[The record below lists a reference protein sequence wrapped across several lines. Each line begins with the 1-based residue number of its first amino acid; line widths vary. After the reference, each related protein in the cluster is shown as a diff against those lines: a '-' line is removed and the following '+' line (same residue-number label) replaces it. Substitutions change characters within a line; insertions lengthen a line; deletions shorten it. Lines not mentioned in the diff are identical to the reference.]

1 MSAVMEPLGAQDAP
15 ALDLTGCDREP
26 IHIPGAIQP
35 HGLLLVVDDHHQII
49 QGAGRIEALTGRTDW
64 LQAPLEGVLG
74 VDIAEALH
82 RLDKAGETGYL
93 GRWRS
98 REHLDYDIIVHRS
111 GDLRLVEVEQSSQ
124 SAFLGVELLSRLDA
138 AGSALERAATSATLC
153 ERAADEFRSLTGF
166 DRVMIYRFLDDDA
179 GRVLAESRTEGMP
192 SFLNHHFPASDIPKQ
207 ARALYVRNT
216 VRVIPDVLYTPQ
228 PLRPEREGPP
238 LDMSDCGLRSVSP
251 VHMQYMKNMG
261 IRATASVSIVMDG
274 VLWGLIAC
282 HSLRPQLLTHE
293 LRVACATLARALA
306 RQLKAKGDAETWR
319 ERLRLRAQEDE
330 LMAAMPL
337 DAPVSQALGERL
349 GDFAGLVDA
358 DGAAVVRGSVV
369 STHGVCPTGRAVSD
383 LARWIAGR
391 PDPRPVFTHNLSSVH
406 APAADWADKASGLL
420 AFVLP
425 GEEPIVVMAFRAEQ
439 VETVRWA
446 GDPHAAVKDGPD
458 GALTPRKSFADWAET
473 VRGRSRRWRPA
484 EVEAAA
490 RLRDALMDLSSVR
503 SLRTLNR
510 ALQESVADRDSRLQ
524 QQDFL
529 LREVNHRVQNSL
541 QLISSFLALQAR
553 SHGEGPA
560 FDVLHE
566 ARRRVRAVSL
576 VHSRLYRSDQFETID
591 LSRYFS
597 ELIDEMGQSMG
608 PEWARAFTLDLSP
621 IHVETGRAVTL
632 GLVLTELVINAQKYA
647 YGGEPGPIQVTLEEE
662 RASLRL
668 MVEDEGRG
676 GHQSGQG
683 FGSRMIES
691 LVAQLGGSLEYR
703 QGRPGLRAIIS
714 APITSPAIA

>member
-15 ALDLTGCDREP
+15 GVDLTGCDREP

-35 HGLLLVVDDHHQII
+35 HGLMLVVDDQHQVI

-64 LQAPLEGVLG
+64 VNAPLEGVLDI
-74 VDIAEALH
+74 DIAKALH
-82 RLDKAGETGYL
+82 RLDGIAETGYL

-98 REHLDYDIIVHRS
+98 REHLDYDVIVHRA
-111 GDLRLVEVEQSSQ
+111 GDLRLIEVEQSSQ

-138 AGSALERAATSATLC
+138 AGAALERAASSSALC

-207 ARALYVRNT
+207 ARALYLRNT

-274 VLWGLIAC
+274 VLWGLVAC
-282 HSLRPQLLTHE
+282 HSRRPQLLTYE
-293 LRVACATLARALA
+293 LRVACATLARGLA
-306 RQLKAKGDAETWR
+306 RQLKAKGDAETLR
-319 ERLRLRAQEDE
+319 ERLRLRSQEDE

-337 DAPVSQALGERL
+337 DMPISDALSRRI
-349 GDFAGLVDA
+349 GDLISLVDA
-358 DGAAVVRGSVV
+358 DGGAVVRGSRV
-369 STHGVCPTGRAVSD
+369 STQGVCPPDAAVSEM
-383 LARWIAGR
+383 ARWVADR
-391 PDPRPVFTHNLSSVH
+391 RDPRPIFTHTLAAVH
-406 APAADWADKASGLL
+406 APAGDWADKASGLL

-425 GEEPIVVMAFRAEQ
+425 SEEPTVVMAFRAEQ

-446 GDPHAAVKDGPD
+446 GDPHAAIKDGPD
-458 GALTPRKSFADWAET
+458 GALTPRRSFADWAET
-473 VRGRSRRWRPA
+473 VRGRSRRWRNA

-490 RLRDALMDLSSVR
+490 RLRDALMDLTSVR

-510 ALQESVADRDSRLQ
+510 ALQESVADRDSRLR

-560 FDVLHE
+560 SDVLHE

-591 LSRYFS
+591 LSRYFG

-621 IHVETGRAVTL
+621 ICVETSRAVTL
-632 GLVLTELVINAQKYA
+632 GLVLTELIINAQKYA
-647 YGGEPGPIQVTLEEE
+647 YDGEAGPIQVTLEEE

-668 MVEDEGRG
+668 IVEDEGRG
-676 GHQSGQG
+676 GHKAGEG

-691 LVAQLGGSLEYR
+691 LVGQLGGALEYR
-703 QGRPGLRAIIS
+703 SAKPGLRAVVS
-714 APITSPAIA
+714 APIASAALA